1 MAPIGSC
8 VLASLVED
16 STWPRAVC
24 VCVYHCERTG
34 QGEGADIG
42 RTGGPYLWIIIELN
56 LGHGSIWHDIM
67 EAITDEIILLLVRQ
81 YLNQS
86 ILALGSKTTLR
97 PK

>member
-1 MAPIGSC
+1 
-8 VLASLVED
+8 
-16 STWPRAVC
+16 
-24 VCVYHCERTG
+24 VYHCERTG